1 MNINKENDM
10 NEQIIFTK
18 DNLLVN
24 SLEYD
29 AEPSGNGLIHLHLGG
44 GSIEI
49 DVESYLGNVE
59 ITNYSYVSNIVDG
72 KFHFYYLD
80 DESIETVRE
89 YMKEN
94 DIFNKYMDEVYEA
107 VSQTF

>member
-1 MNINKENDM
+1 M
-10 NEQIIFTK
+10 NEQITFTK
-18 DNLLVN
+18 DSLVVN
-24 SLEYD
+24 ILEYD
-29 AEPSGNGLIHLHLGG
+29 ADPTGNGTVYFHLDS

-49 DVESYLGNVE
+49 DVESYLGLIE

-72 KFHFYYLD
+72 EGYFYYLD
-80 DESIETVRE
+80 DGSIETVQE

-94 DIFNKYMDEVYEA
+94 NIFNKYMDEVYAA

>member
-1 MNINKENDM
+1 M

-29 AEPSGNGLIHLHLGG
+29 AEPSGNGIIYLHLDR

-49 DVESYLGNVE
+49 DVESYMGTIE
-59 ITNYSYVSNIVDG
+59 INNYCYVSNIVDG
-72 KFHFYYLD
+72 KVHYYYLD
-80 DESIETVRE
+80 DQSIETVQE

-107 VSQTF
+107 VNQTF

>member
-1 MNINKENDM
+1 M

-29 AEPSGNGLIHLHLGG
+29 AEPSGNGIIYLHLEN

-49 DVESYLGNVE
+49 DVESYMGFIE
-59 ITNYSYVSNIVDG
+59 INNYCYVSNIVEG
-72 KFHFYYLD
+72 NFHYYYLD
-80 DESIETVRE
+80 DQSIETVQE

-107 VSQTF
+107 VNQTF

>member
-1 MNINKENDM
+1 M
-10 NEQIIFTK
+10 NEQTTFTK
-18 DNLLVN
+18 ENLVVN

-29 AEPSGNGLIHLHLGG
+29 ADSTGNGIIYLHLDS

-49 DVESYLGNVE
+49 DVESYLGLIE

-72 KFHFYYLD
+72 KFHYYYLED
-80 DESIETVRE
+80 GSIETVQE

-94 DIFNKYMDEVYEA
+94 NIFNKYMDEVYEA

>member
-1 MNINKENDM
+1 M

-18 DNLLVN
+18 DSILVN
-24 SLEYD
+24 STEYD
-29 AEPSGNGLIHLHLGG
+29 ADSTGNGIIYLHLDS

-49 DVESYLGNVE
+49 DVESYLGLIE

-72 KFHFYYLD
+72 QGYYYYLD

-89 YMKEN
+89 YMKDN
-94 DIFNKYMDEVYEA
+94 DIFNKYMDEAYEA

>member
-1 MNINKENDM
+1 M

-29 AEPSGNGLIHLHLGG
+29 AEPSGNGMSYLHLSS

-49 DVESYLGNVE
+49 DVESYMGFIE

-72 KFHFYYLD
+72 KFHYYYLD
-80 DESIETVRE
+80 DGSIETVRE

-94 DIFNKYMDEVYEA
+94 NIFNKYMDEVYEA